1 MRPEETALE
10 QRFHDALARD
20 HQRAPEW
27 MTRWD
32 YQEGLKKRKRT
43 YEDGVVSDFFRFGG
57 AEDLLKWMSWFR
69 NDYPDYI
76 NDARITALVEASK
89 ANDERV
95 VRSMGLQLDA
105 AVYDKRVGLNNAH
118 DHVLAQAYPVPERA
132 RIRTVLD
139 FGAGYGRQANLWTG
153 QDADLCY
160 IGMDAIVN
168 SYCLQHL
175 YYKGLGVPFTDY
187 IDTPEPF
194 KLDPIRSGIQHVPT
208 WRSDLIPDASVDL
221 VMCVQVL
228 PELNSR
234 LVRHMI
240 GEFKRV
246 LKPGGAFYIR
256 DHAYTWK
263 PTDNFDVE
271 SHLLANGFDLEYRAH
286 VINDVEI
293 HGIPRIWRKAH
304 PEVIASRTRTW
315 KQRVGQ
321 AVVDVDTLT
330 GGGFKRTL
338 RKLKGKA

>member
-1 MRPEETALE
+1 MRPEEQALE
-10 QRFHDALARD
+10 ARFHEALKKDRS
-20 HQRAPEW
+20 HAPEW

-32 YQEGLKKRKRT
+32 YQVGLKKRKRT
-43 YEDGVVSDFFRFGG
+43 YEDGVVSDFFKFGG

-69 NDYPDYI
+69 TDYPDYI
-76 NDARITALVEASK
+76 NDVRVEALVKASR
-89 ANDERV
+89 ANDERITG
-95 VRSMGLQLDA
+95 SLGLDLDGSI
-105 AVYDKRVGLNNAH
+105 YDRRVGLNNAH
-118 DHVLAQAYPVPERA
+118 DHLLPQSYPVPERA

-139 FGAGYGRQANLWTG
+139 FGAGYGRQANLWAT

-175 YYKGLGVPFTDY
+175 YYKGLGVPFVDY
-187 IDTPEPF
+187 IDAPDTYRFE
-194 KLDPIRSGIQHVPT
+194 RRGGIQHIPT
-208 WRSDLIPDASVDL
+208 WRSDLIPDGSVDL

-234 LVRHMI
+234 LVRHMVD
-240 GEFKRV
+240 EFKRV
-246 LKPGGAFYIR
+246 LKPGGALYIR

-271 SHLLANGFDLEYRAH
+271 AHLGANDFDLEFRAH
-286 VINDVEI
+286 IINDVEI
-293 HGIPRIWRKAH
+293 HGIPRIWRKAL

-315 KQRVGQ
+315 KQKLEQ

-338 RKLKGKA
+338 KKLKGKA